1 MQFDEIQSIVEVALA
16 LDKKTK
22 IKFKIQSKAFDI

>member
-1 MQFDEIQSIVEVALA
+1 MQFDEIQSIVEVALT

-22 IKFKIQSKAFDI
+22 IKFKIQSKTFDI